1 MRLHQVVL
9 STDITNATHMAYIG
23 ARLQIPDALLQEHM
37 VSSELSRMYP
47 PIPCTSHT
55 VDLAVQMYGVDATR
69 LGYTFDL
76 AYEAC
81 TTFSHTSDPKAF
93 AGIGLSWGLFLLFN
107 LFRYFVFYFLLFLI
121 FILVMFF
128 QYNVFNCDDWLF
140 PDSVTM
146 LLIIEVT
153 QVHVMVSNKP

>member
-1 MRLHQVVL
+1 MRIINKTVKYQLLIVL

-37 VSSELSRMYP
+37 VSSGYSRMYP

-81 TTFSHTSDPKAF
+81 ATFSHTSDPKLF
-93 AGIGLSWGLFLLFN
+93 AGNWAFVS
-107 LFRYFVFYFLLFLI
+107 FRVF
-121 FILVMFF
+121 
-128 QYNVFNCDDWLF
+128 
-140 PDSVTM
+140 
-146 LLIIEVT
+146 
-153 QVHVMVSNKP
+153 